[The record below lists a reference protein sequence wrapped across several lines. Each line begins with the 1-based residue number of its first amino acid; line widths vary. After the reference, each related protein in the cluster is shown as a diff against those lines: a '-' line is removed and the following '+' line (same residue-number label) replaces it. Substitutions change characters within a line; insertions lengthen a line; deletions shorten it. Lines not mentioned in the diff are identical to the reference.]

1 VKKLILGFALLFV
14 AIPCEARIITVDDHG
29 PASFNNIQA
38 AIDDSND
45 GDVIIVK
52 PGTYTGDGNRDI
64 NFWGKAITL
73 RSKNGPE
80 NCIIDCQGSE
90 AQPHRGFFFHNW
102 EDSNSVL
109 DGFTIRNGYDP
120 VCGGG
125 IVCSSGSPT
134 IQNCII
140 TNNRAGD
147 DGGGIMCS
155 VTSPTIRNCII
166 TKNIA
171 EDWEGGGIRCH
182 ACRGVILDNC
192 LITENSA
199 RFGGGIGSSRDNS
212 PPLGDVIVTNCTFS
226 ANSAQYGGG
235 AVHVGDGSQP
245 SIVNCIL
252 WGDTAMYGPEIAI
265 QGFWPSAFLHVS
277 FSDVQG
283 GESDVFGH
291 TLYWEIG
298 NIDADPCFA
307 DPCNGDY
314 HLKSQA
320 GRWDANEGR
329 WTKDEVTSLCI
340 DAGNPGCPLGDEP
353 NDVNNIRINMGGYG
367 GTSEAS
373 KSPADWRS
381 IADLTNDWAVDFNDL
396 KVFVNYWLD
405 TGQCIPGDL
414 DRNQSIDFADFAIFG
429 QQWSDTF
436 AAEPSITYQIEDCN
450 QEASGLFAAEQSS
463 QTRFTATVK
472 GNNIYFKDMMVAN
485 CCATEL
491 WLEMTVEGNLIT
503 ICENEEGGF
512 CFCICNYPVTATL
525 GPFEPGTYILDVYE
539 DYGGFIG
546 TTVVTI
552 GAAQ

>member
-1 VKKLILGFALLFV
+1 MKKLIFGLALVFSV
-14 AIPCEARIITVDDHG
+14 IPCQARIITVDDHG

-45 GDVIIVK
+45 SDTVLVAD
-52 PGTYTGDGNRDI
+52 GTYTGDGNRDI
-64 NFWGKAITL
+64 NFWGKAVTL
-73 RSKNGPE
+73 RSENGPE
-80 NCIIDCQGSE
+80 KCIIDCQGSE
-90 AQPHRGFFFHNW
+90 TQPHRGFRFYNV
-102 EDSNSVL
+102 EDSNSIL

-120 VCGGG
+120 VSGGG
-125 IVCSSGSPT
+125 ILCSSSPT

-140 TNNRAGD
+140 TNNRTRD
-147 DGGGIMCS
+147 DGGGIMCD
-155 VTSPTIRNCII
+155 VASPTIRNCII

-171 EDWEGGGIRCH
+171 EVWEGGGIRCRS
-182 ACRGVILDNC
+182 CRGVILDNC

-199 RFGGGIGSSRDNS
+199 RYGGGIGSSGDNFTNFV
-212 PPLGDVIVTNCTFS
+212 DIIVTNCTFS

-252 WGDTAMYGPEIAI
+252 WGDTALYGPEITLE
-265 QGFWPSAFLHVS
+265 GFFPLSFLYVS

-283 GESDVFGH
+283 GENDVYGH
-291 TLYWEIG
+291 HLYWGPG
-298 NIDADPCFA
+298 NINVDPCFA

-320 GRWDANEGR
+320 GRWDANGGR
-329 WTKDEVTSLCI
+329 WMKDEVTSLCI
-340 DAGNPGCPLGDEP
+340 DAGNPGCPVGDEP

-373 KSPADWRS
+373 KSPADWA
-381 IADLTNDWAVDFNDL
+381 ILADLTNDRIIDFNDL
-396 KVFVNYWLD
+396 DVFVQYWLQ

-414 DRNQSIDFADFAIFG
+414 NRNQSVDFRDFAIFG
-429 QQWSDTF
+429 QQWSAPF
-436 AAEPSITYQIEDCN
+436 ALEPSITYQIEDCN

-472 GNNIYFKDMMVAN
+472 GDNIYFKDMMVAN